1 MWFIVGTSM
10 RILLCGGK
18 FPHARSALETRLP
31 SDELIVGPPSDLR
44 TVVAGVDA
52 VVPFMSQ
59 IDAALMDAGRFRLIQ
74 QFGTGLEGVDLDA
87 ARARGIWVAN
97 APASATGNAESVAE
111 HAILLILAVL
121 RQLPR
126 AQANVRE
133 EILGAPIGRALQGL
147 TVCLLGLG
155 GIAGALAARLHPFG
169 VRLIGITRRPDPAR
183 SAALGL
189 SACYAL
195 EDREAALHA
204 SDILVVCIP
213 VTSETR
219 GIVDA
224 RALSALPTGACVI
237 NVARGPLVDH
247 HALCAALASGHL
259 GGAGLDVY
267 WREPVPPDDPLF
279 ALPNVVATPHI
290 AGVTDR
296 SYAGNADVVAMN
308 IERLRR
314 GEPPAHRVV

>member
-1 MWFIVGTSM
+1 MI

-18 FPHARSALETRLP
+18 FPHARAALETRLP
-31 SDELIVGPPSDLR
+31 SDELIVCPSADLR
-44 TVVAGVDA
+44 EAVADVDA
-52 VVPFMSQ
+52 VLPFMSQ
-59 IDAALMDAGRFRLIQ
+59 IDAAVMDAGRFRLIQ
-74 QFGTGLEGVDLDA
+74 QFGAGLEGVDVDA

-97 APASATGNAESVAE
+97 APASDTGNAESVAE

-121 RQLPR
+121 RQLPV
-126 AQANVRE
+126 AQANVRAE
-133 EILGAPIGRALQGL
+133 VLGAPMGRALQGL
-147 TVCLLGLG
+147 TVCLFGLG
-155 GIAGALAARLHPFG
+155 AIAKALAARLQPFG
-169 VRLIGITRRPDPAR
+169 VRLIGITRGPDAAR

-195 EDREAALHA
+195 DDRAAALHA
-204 SDILVVCIP
+204 TDILVVCIP
-213 VTSETR
+213 LTVETR
-219 GIVDA
+219 GVVDA
-224 RALSALPTGACVI
+224 RTLSALPKGAYVI

-247 HALCAALASGHL
+247 AALYAALLSGHL

-267 WREPVPPDDPLF
+267 WREPVPPDDPLL

-314 GEPPAHRVV
+314 SEPPIHRVT